1 MNFRKIQW
9 IFLIIFISLD
19 CFLFYSWKQMNP
31 NVNYNN
37 NSSSVIKE
45 MESDSISLP
54 KTLSSSERSGYY
66 LSGDI
71 NNQELI
77 D

>member
-54 KTLSSSERSGYY
+54 KTLS
-66 LSGDI
+66 
-71 NNQELI
+71 
-77 D
+77 